1 MRWEY
6 YTRVSFKYSCVC
18 LKTPFHVDI
27 ERFLFRVWLLAGA
40 LLISRG
46 LFSNVK
52 VTLLRMSSDPEEL
65 IAASARICYASE
77 PKTKEANVK
86 LLRNLRE
93 WGHMSTF
100 EHASATFLIEG
111 VSRACTHQLVRH
123 RIASYSQQSQ
133 RYVNEEGFEYVTP
146 PTVSQDPKAKKRFD
160 AAVDEARKAYMELVK
175 SGVPK
180 EDARFLL
187 PNACATKIIVTM
199 NFRELRHF
207 VRLRTAKGAQWE
219 ISALAKEM
227 LGVLKEKAPNAF
239 DDITPE

>member
-1 MRWEY
+1 MLF
-6 YTRVSFKYSCVC
+6 SFSGWAS
-18 LKTPFHVDI
+18 
-27 ERFLFRVWLLAGA
+27 RGA
-40 LLISRG
+40 FLISRG

-52 VTLLRMSSDPEEL
+52 VALLRMSPDPEEL

-77 PKTKEANVK
+77 PKTKDADVK
-86 LLRNLRE
+86 LLRNLRD

-133 RYVNEEGFEYVTP
+133 RYVNAEGFEYVTP
-146 PTVSQDPKAKKRFD
+146 PTVSADPKTLKRFD
-160 AAVDEARKAYMELVK
+160 AAVEGARKAYKELVK
-175 SGVPK
+175 LGVPK

-219 ISALAKEM
+219 ISALAREM
-227 LGVLKEKAPNAF
+227 LRILKEKAPNAF